1 MLTKNQSKRILSL
14 RQKKQRLKQGL
25 FIAEGPKVVQ
35 EFIDS
40 NYELVEI
47 FSINNNYAH
56 FEGKLTIIDEKELKK
71 ISSLVTPN
79 TVLAV
84 FKIPTPIEVN
94 ANGLILALDE
104 LNNPGN
110 LGTIIRLCDW
120 FGIKDLVCSTTTVDC
135 YNSKTVQ
142 AAMGSHTR
150 VNIIYL
156 DLELFLDAQSYT
168 MGTFMDAK
176 ASIYEMELPSSG
188 VVVLGNEA
196 NGISDAIASKL
207 NTRLAIPRFG
217 LLKQTESLN
226 VANAAAIVLSEFKRR
241 SIER

>member
-14 RQKKQRLKQGL
+14 KQKKQRLKQGL
-25 FIAEGPKVVQ
+25 FIVEGPKVVQ

-176 ASIYEMELPSSG
+176 ASIYEMELPSTG

>member
-25 FIAEGPKVVQ
+25 FIVEGPKVVQ
-35 EFIDS
+35 EFIGS

-47 FSINNNYAH
+47 FSINNHYAH
-56 FEGKLTIIDEKELKK
+56 FEGKLTIIDENALKK

-84 FKIPTPIEVN
+84 FKIPTPTEVN
-94 ANGLILALDE
+94 SNSLILALDE

>member
-14 RQKKQRLKQGL
+14 KQKKQRLKQGL
-25 FIAEGPKVVQ
+25 FIVEGPKVVQ

-84 FKIPTPIEVN
+84 FKIPTPTEVN
-94 ANGLILALDE
+94 SNSLILALDE

-156 DLELFLDAQSYT
+156 DLELFLDTQSRT
-168 MGTFMDAK
+168 IGTFMDAK
-176 ASIYEMELPSSG
+176 ASIYEIELPSSG
-188 VVVLGNEA
+188 VIVLGNEA
-196 NGISDAIASKL
+196 NGISDTIASKL

-226 VANAAAIVLSEFKRR
+226 VANAAAIILSEFKRR

>member
-1 MLTKNQSKRILSL
+1 MLTKNQSKRILGL
-14 RQKKQRLKQGL
+14 KQKKQRLKQGL
-25 FIAEGPKVVQ
+25 FIVEGPKVVQ
-35 EFIDS
+35 EFLDS

-110 LGTIIRLCDW
+110 LGAIIRLCDW
-120 FGIKDLVCSTTTVDC
+120 FGIKDLVCNTTTVDC

-156 DLELFLDAQSYT
+156 NLELFLDTQSNI

-176 ASIYEMELPSSG
+176 TSIYEMELPSSG

-207 NTRLAIPRFG
+207 NTRLVIPRFG

>member
-14 RQKKQRLKQGL
+14 KQKKQRLKQGL
-25 FIAEGPKVVQ
+25 FIVEGPKVVQ

-156 DLELFLDAQSYT
+156 DLELFLEAQSYT

-176 ASIYEMELPSSG
+176 ASIYEMELPSTG

>member
-1 MLTKNQSKRILSL
+1 MLTKNQSQRILSL
-14 RQKKQRLKQGL
+14 KQKKQRLKQGL
-25 FIAEGPKVVQ
+25 FIVEGPKVVQ

-71 ISSLVTPN
+71 ISSHVTPN

-120 FGIKDLVCSTTTVDC
+120 FGIKDLVCSTKTVDC

-156 DLELFLDAQSYT
+156 DLELFLDTQSYT
-168 MGTFMDAK
+168 MGTFIDTK
-176 ASIYEMELPSSG
+176 VSIYEMELPSSG
-188 VVVLGNEA
+188 VVVFGNEA

>member
-14 RQKKQRLKQGL
+14 KQKKQRLKQGL
-25 FIAEGPKVVQ
+25 FIVEGPKVVQ

-47 FSINNNYAH
+47 FSINNNYPH
-56 FEGKLTIIDEKELKK
+56 FEGKLTIIDENALKK